1 MMNVVVIGVG
11 LIGGSMAM
19 GVRGFETKIIG
30 IDASEKNLAKAKELG
45 IIDESMPLDQALQV
59 ADLILLSIPVDAARE
74 LLPHILDTMREDAV
88 VIDAGSTKAGICGK
102 VRNHPRRKNFVAS
115 HPMAGTE
122 YSGPEAAMRNLFNGA
137 RTIICESELSSDFAL
152 KRAQTLYQML
162 GMTILYM
169 TAEDHDKH
177 IAYVSHLTHVIAYAL
192 SITVQEIEK
201 DEERIFDMAGSG
213 FASTVRIAK
222 SSSQMWTPIFRQNS
236 AYLINSIDKYIDVL
250 NQFKTLIAKNKT
262 EELYSLISD
271 ANKIKEVLDR
281 KK

>member
-1 MMNVVVIGVG
+1 MNVVVIGVG

>member
-250 NQFKTLIAKNKT
+250 NQFKTSIAKNKT

>member
-45 IIDESMPLDQALQV
+45 FIEESMPLDQALQV

-250 NQFKTLIAKNKT
+250 NQFKTLIAENKT

>member
-1 MMNVVVIGVG
+1 MNVVVIGVG

-122 YSGPEAAMRNLFNGA
+122 YSGPGAAMRNLFNGA

-250 NQFKTLIAKNKT
+250 NQFKTLIAENKT

>member
-250 NQFKTLIAKNKT
+250 NQFKTLIAENKT

>member
-201 DEERIFDMAGSG
+201 DEGRIFDMAGSG

-250 NQFKTLIAKNKT
+250 NQFKTLIAENKT